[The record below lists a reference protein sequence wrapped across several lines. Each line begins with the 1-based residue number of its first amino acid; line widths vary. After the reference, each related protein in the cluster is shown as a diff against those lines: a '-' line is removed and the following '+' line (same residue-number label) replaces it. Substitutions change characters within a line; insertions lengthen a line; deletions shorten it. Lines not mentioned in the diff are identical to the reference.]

1 MTDHLVSVITPCYNA
16 ADYIADTIE
25 SVLAQTYRNWEMI
38 IIDDCSSDKSSEIIL
53 SYAEKDGRIHY
64 LKTDSPSGSPSR
76 PRNIG
81 LEHAKGEY
89 IAMLDSDDIWLPSK
103 LEEQLDFISNNGYDF
118 VYSCYEKISHDG
130 VRSGRTIRT
139 KGSADYQD
147 LLKSDEIPCLT
158 ALLRS
163 DVIGDARF
171 VHEEKED
178 YIFWLGILKKG
189 ITAHNTGIVHALY
202 RLSKNSRSSDK
213 VKMFKS
219 QWNVIHNIE
228 GVNFFKATYCMAI
241 YAFKG
246 IAKRLR

>member
-89 IAMLDSDDIWLPSK
+89 RKRKTTFFGS
-103 LEEQLDFISNNGYDF
+103 GY
-118 VYSCYEKISHDG
+118 
-130 VRSGRTIRT
+130 
-139 KGSADYQD
+139 
-147 LLKSDEIPCLT
+147 
-158 ALLRS
+158 
-163 DVIGDARF
+163 
-171 VHEEKED
+171 
-178 YIFWLGILKKG
+178 
-189 ITAHNTGIVHALY
+189 
-202 RLSKNSRSSDK
+202 
-213 VKMFKS
+213 
-219 QWNVIHNIE
+219 
-228 GVNFFKATYCMAI
+228 
-241 YAFKG
+241 
-246 IAKRLR
+246 

>member
-118 VYSCYEKISHDG
+118 VYSCYEKISHYG
-130 VRSGRTIRT
+130 VRSGRIIRT
-139 KGSADYQD
+139 KSSADYQD

-158 ALLRS
+158 ALFRS
-163 DVIGDARF
+163 DVIGDVRF

-228 GVNFFKATYCMAI
+228 GVNFFKAAYCMAI